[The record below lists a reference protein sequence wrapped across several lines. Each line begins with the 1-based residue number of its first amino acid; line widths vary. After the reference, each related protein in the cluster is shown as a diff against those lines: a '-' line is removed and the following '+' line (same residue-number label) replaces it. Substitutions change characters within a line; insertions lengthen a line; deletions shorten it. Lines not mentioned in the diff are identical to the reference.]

1 LSADAPA
8 LDSTAVAVY
17 FTGGRRLHGTATS
30 TSTNPEPGVSVRSLL
45 LVLAAL
51 LLVLAV
57 AVLLAGARWRSATAR
72 LVARLQAASGDGAPA
87 VYSSS
92 ELDGLPA
99 PVARYL
105 RTVLKDGQPI
115 PRRARIEQHG
125 TFAVKATPDGWRP
138 FTAVQQFA
146 ARPAGFVW
154 DARIRMAPGLDF
166 LVRDAFVDGRGSM
179 YGTILGLVPVVNVH
193 DTPDIADG
201 ALVRFLAEA
210 VWLPTALLPSQ
221 GVRWTPI
228 DATSARATLTSGGTT
243 VSLDFHFGADG
254 LVERIYAPAR
264 GRDVAGTS
272 VPTPWEGR
280 WLAYAERGG
289 VLVPVRG
296 EVAWI
301 LPTGPLPYWRGEIGE
316 VRYD

>member
-1 LSADAPA
+1 MK
-8 LDSTAVAVY
+8 
-17 FTGGRRLHGTATS
+17 
-30 TSTNPEPGVSVRSLL
+30 SVL

-51 LLVLAV
+51 LLALVGV
-57 AVLLAGARWRSATAR
+57 VVVAGARWRSRTAG
-72 LVARLQAASGDGAPA
+72 LVGRLQAASAGVAPA
-87 VYSSS
+87 VYSSR

-99 PVARYL
+99 PVARYF
-105 RTVLKDGQPI
+105 RTVLRDGQPI

-138 FTAVQQFA
+138 FTAVQQFTA
-146 ARPAGFVW
+146 HPAGFVW

-166 LVRDAFVDGRGSM
+166 LVRDAFVNGRGSM
-179 YGTILGLVPVVNVH
+179 YGTILGLIPVVDVH
-193 DTPDIADG
+193 DTPDIAAG

-221 GVRWTPI
+221 GVRWAPI
-228 DATSARATLTSGGTT
+228 DSTSARATLTSGGTT

-301 LPTGPLPYWRGEIGE
+301 LPAGPLPYWRGEIGA
-316 VRYD
+316 VAYD

>member
-1 LSADAPA
+1 VKSA
-8 LDSTAVAVY
+8 
-17 FTGGRRLHGTATS
+17 
-30 TSTNPEPGVSVRSLL
+30 L

-51 LLVLAV
+51 LLGLVGAVLA
-57 AVLLAGARWRSATAR
+57 AGARWRSRTAG
-72 LVARLQAASGDGAPA
+72 LVARLQAASEGGVPA
-87 VYSSS
+87 VHASG
-92 ELDGLPA
+92 ELDGLPT

-105 RTVLKDGQPI
+105 RTVLRDGQVI
-115 PRRARIEQHG
+115 PRRARIEQRG

-193 DTPDIADG
+193 DTPDIAAG

-221 GVRWTPI
+221 GVRWAPI
-228 DATSARATLTSGGTT
+228 DAASARATISAGGTT

-254 LVERIYAPAR
+254 LVERIHAPAR
-264 GRDVAGTS
+264 GRDVNGTS

-301 LPTGPLPYWRGEIGE
+301 LPTGPLPYWRGEIGA
-316 VRYD
+316 VAYD

>member
-1 LSADAPA
+1 M
-8 LDSTAVAVY
+8 
-17 FTGGRRLHGTATS
+17 
-30 TSTNPEPGVSVRSLL
+30 RSLL

-51 LLVLAV
+51 LVVLVGV
-57 AVLLAGARWRSATAR
+57 VLLAGVRWRSASRGLVTR
-72 LVARLQAASGDGAPA
+72 LHAASEDNAPA
-87 VYSSS
+87 VYSAGA
-92 ELDGLPA
+92 LDGLPA

-105 RTVLKDGQPI
+105 GTVLKDGQRI
-115 PRRARIEQHG
+115 PRRVRIEQRG
-125 TFAVKATPDGWRP
+125 TFAVKPTPDGWRP

-193 DTPDIADG
+193 DTPDISAG
-201 ALVRFLAEA
+201 ALVRYLAEA

-221 GVRWTPI
+221 AVRWAPI
-228 DATSARATLTSGGTT
+228 DSTSARATLTSGGTT

-264 GRDVAGTS
+264 GRDVNGTS

-280 WLAYAERGG
+280 WLAWAERDG

-301 LPTGPLPYWRGEIGE
+301 LPTGPQPYWRGEITAVAYE
-316 VRYD
+316 